1 MASIERSNFGSK
13 IGIILASAGSAVGLG
28 NIWRFPYLT
37 GADGGAAF
45 ILVYIFCILLLG
57 IPVMVAEFVIGR
69 RARTNTG
76 QAYEVLAPSAPAW
89 RWVGMMGVLAAFLI
103 LGYYGVVAGWTLE
116 YTVASSMGTFLGAG
130 DYTAYFNDFVSNS
143 WWPVVYMILFMLL
156 THVIVVRGVKEGIER
171 CAKVMMPM
179 LLLIICVLVVCS
191 LSLPGAAEGL
201 SFLLRPDFSKIDGGV
216 VLDAMGQTF
225 FSMSI
230 GMGCLCTY
238 ASYFTSDANLMK
250 TAGSVVLIDMI
261 VAVLA
266 GFFIFPAVFSVP
278 GLSVDAGPGLVF
290 VTLPNVFHLAFGD
303 VPWVGYVFSLM
314 FYVLLVLA
322 ALTSTI
328 SLHEVATAY
337 LHERFRMTRRWA
349 ATTVTLV
356 CIVLGVF
363 CALSFGVLNDVR
375 ICGMTLF
382 DLFDFLTAKLM
393 LPLGGMLIAIFTGW
407 YLDHRVLREE
417 VTNCGKLRIPFFN
430 AYVFLLKYIAPVAI
444 ALIFISELFG

>member
-1 MASIERSNFGSK
+1 MAANERANFGSK

-37 GADGGAAF
+37 GEDGGAAF
-45 ILVYIFCILLLG
+45 ILVYICCVLFLG
-57 IPVMVAEFVIGR
+57 IPAMVAEFVIGR
-69 RARTNTG
+69 HSRANTG
-76 QAYEVLAPSAPAW
+76 QAYDVLAPGTPW
-89 RWVGMMGVLAAFLI
+89 KLVGLMGVLAAFLI

-116 YTVASSMGTFLGAG
+116 YTVASASGAFLGAK
-130 DYTAYFNDFVSNS
+130 DFTAYFNDFVSNP
-143 WWPVVYMILFMLL
+143 WRPVVYMFLFMLL

-171 CAKVMMPM
+171 CSKVMMPM

-201 SFLLRPDFSKIDGGV
+201 TFLLKPDFSKITGEV

-225 FSMSI
+225 FSMSV

-238 ASYFTSDANLMK
+238 ASYFTKDANLMK
-250 TAGSVVLIDMI
+250 TAGSVALIDTT

-266 GFFIFPAVFSVP
+266 GFVIFPAVFSVP

-290 VTLPNVFHLAFGD
+290 VTLPNVFHLAFEGM
-303 VPWVGYVFSLM
+303 PWLGYVFSLM

-322 ALTSTI
+322 TLTSTI

-337 LHERFRMTRRWA
+337 LHERFHYSRRKA
-349 ATTVTLV
+349 AIWVTSI
-356 CIVLGVF
+356 CTVLGVL

-375 ICGMTLF
+375 LWDMTLF
-382 DLFDFLTAKLM
+382 DLSDYLTAKLM
-393 LPLGGMLIAIFTGW
+393 LPLGGMFIAIFTGW
-407 YLDHRVLREE
+407 YLDRRILRDE
-417 VTNCGKLRIPFFN
+417 VTNGGRLRIPFFGV
-430 AYVFLLKYIAPVAI
+430 YVFLLKYVAPIGIASIFVNE
-444 ALIFISELFG
+444 LIR